1 MTNKEISVTVRDYG
15 NVIPFKLYRAVCKSP
30 QVEQVYPN

>member
-15 NVIPFKLYRAVCKSP
+15 NVLPFKLYKATIKP
-30 QVEQVYPN
+30 D